1 MTTATQDNSGLS
13 KLSDLQISI
22 LRLIDQGLDQ
32 HETLEVRKLLMD
44 YFDQKLQ
51 AELEEVTARKEYS
64 EADYRRMLREDNFQ
78 AE

>member
-64 EADYRRMLREDNFQ
+64 EADYRRMLREDNFP